1 MTEMHDHH
9 PETQLS
15 GRLRALSDSACSRV
29 GAAQHTAARREHV
42 RVLRLSPWCPP
53 RRPRSRAGAQ
63 GRSALIQT
71 VALSSRNPSHRTHAC
86 TLEPHLFPSGYRTTQ
101 GNARRARRCA
111 TPLPGAHRGGPW
123 PRARA
128 QAVARWTIVQKPI
141 SLDAFVHSRTPSVP
155 EWVLYSTGQLSMATS
170 VHLRYELV
178 PRTVSRYPAPAPL
191 R

>member
-1 MTEMHDHH
+1 MTEKHDHH

-71 VALSSRNPSHRTHAC
+71 VAPSSRNPSHRTHAC
-86 TLEPHLFPSGYRTTQ
+86 TLLLHLFLSECRTAH
-101 GNARRARRCA
+101 GSARRARDCASPISVAPTAAAAGPERGRGRGAPRRPTQAQRPPKTHLHGRKRALSDSFCSAGCRTAQGNCRCRA
-111 TPLPGAHRGGPW
+111 TSCV
-123 PRARA
+123 RAR
-128 QAVARWTIVQKPI
+128 
-141 SLDAFVHSRTPSVP
+141 
-155 EWVLYSTGQLSMATS
+155 M
-170 VHLRYELV
+170 YEYC
-178 PRTVSRYPAPAPL
+178 SGSS
-191 R
+191 